1 MTLCY
6 IAAVAAPR
14 TVTISLPPALAREV
28 DRVARAE
35 RRSRSELLREAF
47 RQYVARLER
56 WERIFT
62 AGTQAARRAG
72 VTEADVLRVVAERRR
87 SSRAR

>member
-1 MTLCY
+1 MP
-6 IAAVAAPR
+6 APR

-56 WERIFT
+56 WERIFA
-62 AGTQAARRAG
+62 AGAQAARRARIS
-72 VTEADVLRVVAERRR
+72 EADVVRAVEGRRR
-87 SSRAR
+87 SQAR

>member
-1 MTLCY
+1 MSL
-6 IAAVAAPR
+6 PR

-62 AGTQAARRAG
+62 VGTQVVRRTG
-72 VTEADVLRVVAERRR
+72 MTEADVARAVKERRR
-87 SSRAR
+87 ARAR

>member
-1 MTLCY
+1 MS
-6 IAAVAAPR
+6 VPR
-14 TVTISLPPALAREV
+14 TVSISLPPGLAREV

-56 WERIFT
+56 WERIFA
-62 AGTQAARRAG
+62 AGEQAARRSRA
-72 VTEADVLRVVAERRR
+72 TEAKVLRAVEARRR
-87 SSRAR
+87 RQTR

>member
-1 MTLCY
+1 MR
-6 IAAVAAPR
+6 APR
-14 TVTISLPPALAREV
+14 TVGISLTPGLAREV

-56 WERIFT
+56 WERIFA
-62 AGTQAARRAG
+62 AGAQAARRSRA
-72 VTEADVLRVVAERRR
+72 TEAKVIRAIEARRR
-87 SSRAR
+87 ARTR

>member
-1 MTLCY
+1 M
-6 IAAVAAPR
+6 
-14 TVTISLPPALAREV
+14 TISLPPRVAREV

-56 WERIFT
+56 WEQIF
-62 AGTQAARRAG
+62 AAAREAARTRA
-72 VTEADVLRVVAERRR
+72 TEADVVRAVKARRR
-87 SSRAR
+87 ARTR